1 VTESIHKLGEVL
13 RAAREAKGVD
23 LARIERE
30 TKIRTRYL
38 SALEHGEYRELP
50 GTVYT
55 KGFLRNYGSYL
66 GLDPEY
72 LVDLYRLE
80 TAGNGVAERPSPAP
94 PRPMNVRRARAFVVT
109 PGAIAAAI
117 LTVAVLAFV
126 GYLVYEFVTFART
139 PDLQLT
145 SPAGDVANYRELEY
159 TITGT
164 TVPNAQVTIDGPSS
178 SRDVTAD
185 SSGNFSVVMQLVPG
199 SNVFTV
205 VANDPVTHRDSAQQT
220 RTIDVNLS
228 SASPSPGAAIA
239 LTGPKDGATVT
250 GAVTATGTAPAGTTV
265 HVEATLGT
273 AAGPGFTI
281 KTASGQAVKVPTLAA
296 GTTVTSDATAAQ
308 DGTFTA
314 SLQLAP
320 GTWQLSVVPGA
331 AAASGSVAPSAAASS
346 ATPAG
351 SPAPGASVQ
360 VTVKPASGLVGGLR
374 IAGGPSYLIVL
385 QDNVPLAGVS
395 GHTLAAGKSVSLKA
409 KTTLVVRA
417 GNAGAVT
424 MTINGVSI
432 GTMGGSGQVIE
443 WHVQA
448 TS

>member
-1 VTESIHKLGEVL
+1 MTEPLHKLGEVL

-30 TKIRTRYL
+30 TKIRVRYL
-38 SALEHGEYRELP
+38 TALEEGEYRELP

-109 PGAIAAAI
+109 PGAIAAAL
-117 LTVAVLAFV
+117 LTVVVLAFV

-145 SPAGDVANYRELEY
+145 SPAGDVANYHELEY

-185 SSGNFSVVMQLVPG
+185 ANGNFTVRMQLVPG

-205 VANDPVTHRDSAQQT
+205 VANDPVTHRDSPQQT

-239 LTGPKDGATVT
+239 LTGPKDGASVT

-273 AAGPGFTI
+273 AAGPGFSI
-281 KTASGQAVKVPTLAA
+281 KTISGQTITVPTLAA
-296 GTTVTSDATAAQ
+296 GTIVTGDATAGQ

-314 SLQLAP
+314 TLQLAP

-331 AAASGSVAPSAAASS
+331 AAPSGSAPPS

-351 SPAPGASVQ
+351 SLAPGASVK
-360 VTVKPASGLVGGLR
+360 VTVKPATGLVGGLR

-385 QDNVPLAGVS
+385 QDNVPLSGVS

-409 KTTLVVRA
+409 KKTLVVRA

-424 MTINGVSI
+424 VTINGISM
-432 GTMGGSGQVIE
+432 GTMGGPGQVIE

-448 TS
+448 TG